1 MDIPKVIEKLMNR
14 DSFLNLLENNIIEK
28 FEVSASPF
36 ESKILV
42 VKMFLNA
49 TKDEL
54 KGTGESTPPLSQWE
68 LRGKLWNSYNLDPAW
83 WQSSIIPNKIL
94 KPLVGKDYFLKILI
108 FVLDKN
114 GAHVLTEN

>member
-14 DSFLNLLENNIIEK
+14 DSFLNLLANNIIEK

-94 KPLVGKDYFLKILI
+94 KPLVGKDYFIKILI

-114 GAHVLTEN
+114 GAHLLTEN

>member
-14 DSFLNLLENNIIEK
+14 DSFLNLLDNDIIEK

-83 WQSSIIPNKIL
+83 WQSYIIPNKIL

-114 GAHVLTEN
+114 GAHLLTEN